1 MRHTFREYRLIVAS
15 INSIVLQ
22 ILGIIHIGINA
33 TRYNENV
40 KYPDND
46 GNTDDEKTVDNGIR

>member
-22 ILGIIHIGINA
+22 ILGIMHISINVA
-33 TRYNENV
+33 RYNENV
-40 KYPDND
+40 KHPDNV
-46 GNTDDEKTVDNGIR
+46 GNTDDEKTVDNGIP